1 MSNTPGQLTHCVFF
15 ALKDSTPENRQALLD
30 DCNTYLRRPDGVV
43 SLYAG
48 ARVSDLTRPVNDGDF
63 DVSLVVVF
71 VDRAA
76 HDVYQDH
83 PEHLAFIERNKETW
97 KSVRVFDSVE

>member
-1 MSNTPGQLTHCVFF
+1 MSHSPGQLTHCVFF
-15 ALKDSTPENRQALLD
+15 TLKESTPEKCQALLD

-48 ARVSDLTRPVNDGDF
+48 LRVEDLTRPVNDNDF

-71 VDRAA
+71 DDRAA

-83 PEHLAFIERNKETW
+83 PEHLTFIERNKESW
-97 KSVRVFDSVE
+97 KNVRVFDSVE